1 MNLRCRLGFTLLE
14 VMIAMAL
21 FFMAIFAILGVVSQG
36 LAAARILQSEA
47 PDAGSLAAELFLADR
62 LEEGWEEGDF
72 GELHP
77 DFLWRREI
85 TEVGTNGLFRVDFTI
100 VGVRGQGI
108 AELQSSML
116 LWRPESSSAVP
127 GVRR

>member
-1 MNLRCRLGFTLLE
+1 MIRRSVQAFTLLE
-14 VMIAMAL
+14 VMFALAL
-21 FFMAIFAILGVVSQG
+21 FFVSVFAILAVVSQG
-36 LAAARILQSEA
+36 LGAARSLQSET
-47 PDAGSLAAELFLADR
+47 PDAGNLAAELLLADR

-72 GELHP
+72 GNLHP

-100 VGVRGQGI
+100 AGVRAGSMV
-108 AELQSSML
+108 ESKTSML
-116 LWRPESSSAVP
+116 LWRPDSSSAIR